1 MFAMYNRAVIV
12 AMLGKALPY
21 LGLHA
26 VLSPETMVIS
36 LPNAINS
43 RRSWQGYGRSGST
56 VLPASVSRCSSASI
70 ETKVYCY
77 RNCTATERSPIV
89 ALKVLWL
96 VCVGWR
102 MRGATNPFG
111 GQVATRLLRGY
122 NIDTTATLLT

>member
-56 VLPASVSRCSSASI
+56 VLPASVFKVFICFHRDQSVLLPKLHRHRKIANRCPQSA
-70 ETKVYCY
+70 
-77 RNCTATERSPIV
+77 V
-89 ALKVLWL
+89 A
-96 VCVGWR
+96 G
-102 MRGATNPFG
+102 
-111 GQVATRLLRGY
+111 LRGLAY
-122 NIDTTATLLT
+122 AWGH